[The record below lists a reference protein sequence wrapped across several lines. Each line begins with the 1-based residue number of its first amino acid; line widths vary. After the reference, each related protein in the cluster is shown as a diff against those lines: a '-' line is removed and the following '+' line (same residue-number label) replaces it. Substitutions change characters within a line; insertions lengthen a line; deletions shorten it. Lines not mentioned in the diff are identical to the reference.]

1 MKYFRIIFAAVLTA
15 VLCLQEQPAFAEA
28 EYSDGVYT
36 IIKTEYNN
44 VLITDCNLTD
54 EKIEV
59 PEFVLGYPIAGIGD
73 YAFFSNSYVKEVTLP
88 SAVISIGEYSFANNS
103 GLESVT
109 IPRWCDNIADN
120 AFWNSPNVTI
130 RCWYNS
136 KAFAYATEKGIA
148 CELLDKTTLGDADGD
163 GIISISDATTV
174 QRHLAELELLDGIY
188 LLAADVNQDG
198 VSDISDATT
207 LQMYLADYP
216 LQYPIGEGLRISNCL
231 NLKQT

>member
-1 MKYFRIIFAAVLTA
+1 MKYFKFIFAIIISAVLS
-15 VLCLQEQPAFAEA
+15 LQIQTVFAET
-28 EYSDGVYT
+28 EFSDGVYT
-36 IIKTEYNN
+36 IVKTEYNN

-59 PEFVLGYPIAGIGD
+59 PEFVLGYPVAGIGN
-73 YAFFSNSYVKEVTLP
+73 YAFFSNRYVREVTLP
-88 SAVISIGEYSFANNS
+88 PAVISVGEYAFADNE
-103 GLESVT
+103 GLEYVT
-109 IPRWCDNIADN
+109 IPYWCDNIADN

-136 KAFAYATEKGIA
+136 KAFKYAAERGMA

-198 VSDISDATT
+198 VIDISDATT

-216 LQYPIGEGLRISNCL
+216 LQYPIGEGLRISNSL